1 MFLSLVMIFFKIGFF
16 AFGGGWAIVGILK
29 NEIVSKGVLSAEEFA
44 QAVSIAQMTPGPVA
58 INLATYTG
66 YKYFGFL
73 GAVANTFVF
82 LLAPILIISVLFLLT
97 GRVKVDKERWSKA
110 LTGITT
116 VMVAVTMYSLV
127 IPKIKDLLMISIAAV
142 VFLCI
147 YKYKIHPLIL
157 IFLSGFIGVVLY
169 GLF

>member
-1 MFLSLVMIFFKIGFF
+1 MFLSLVVIFFKIGFF
-16 AFGGGWAIVGILK
+16 AFGGGWAVVGILR

-44 QAVSIAQMTPGPVA
+44 QAVSIAQMTPGPFA

-73 GAVANTFVF
+73 GAVVNTFVF
-82 LLAPILIISVLFLLT
+82 LLAPILIISVLFSLT

-127 IPKIKDLLMISIAAV
+127 TPKIKDLLMISIAAV
-142 VFLCI
+142 VFVWI
-147 YKYKIHPLIL
+147 NKYKNKKSLL
-157 IFLSGFIGVVLY
+157 
-169 GLF
+169 LFFCWLR